1 MSAAP
6 ASVIDILNGLLEAEV
21 NSVFRIMESGHP
33 YLDRASAEIRRP
45 LQEMVAAS
53 HRRATELADLIDSLG
68 GSPVPRS
75 VAPEEQYLA
84 YLSLKFLLPRLV
96 SAMELKIRRYENA
109 INALNGAPRE
119 VTDLLNAHLLQH
131 QQQLHVLQKAAELVA
146 KTR

>member
-21 NSVFRIMESGHP
+21 NSVFRFMESGHP

-45 LQEMVAAS
+45 LQEMVIAGE
-53 HRRATELADLIDSLG
+53 RRAAELANLIDSLG
-68 GSPVPRS
+68 GSPVPRR

-109 INALNGAPRE
+109 MKALNGASPE
-119 VTDLLNAHLLQH
+119 VMNLLSAHLREH
-131 QQQLHVLQKAAELVA
+131 RQQLQILQKTADQVV
-146 KTR
+146 KSR